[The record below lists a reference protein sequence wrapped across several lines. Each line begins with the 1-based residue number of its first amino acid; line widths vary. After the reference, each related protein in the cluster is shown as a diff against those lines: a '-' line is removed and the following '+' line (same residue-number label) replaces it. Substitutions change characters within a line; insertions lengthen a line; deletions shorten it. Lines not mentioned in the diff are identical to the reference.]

1 MTKRVWDAEMTA
13 RAAGMKRAGFTAKQI
28 SERLGVTSKAV
39 NNKMQKTNVRSRL
52 DGKGGMSSHV
62 HNFQTGRLTADLL
75 EKTQRVDEY
84 LEKSGQDDYDQ
95 FA

>member
-1 MTKRVWDAEMTA
+1 MTKRIWDAEMTA

-28 SERLGVTSKAV
+28 SERLGVTPKAV
-39 NNKMQKTNVRSRL
+39 NNKMQKTNVRLRL
-52 DGKGGMSSHV
+52 DGKSGVSGAY
-62 HNFQTGRLTADLL
+62 NKFQTGRLTADLL
-75 EKTQRVDEY
+75 EKSQRVDEY

>member
-28 SERLGVTSKAV
+28 SERLGVTPKAV
-39 NNKMQKTNVRSRL
+39 NNKMQRTNVHSRL
-52 DGKGGMSSHV
+52 DGKGGMSGVH

-75 EKTQRVDEY
+75 EKSQRVDEY
-84 LEKSGQDDYDQ
+84 LQKSGQDDYDQ